1 MSASLEYTVNSWHL
15 LETTEGIYI
24 HGITCH
30 NFQYAH
36 PHIQASVKI
45 RHIDAL

>member
-1 MSASLEYTVNSWHL
+1 MERGNI
-15 LETTEGIYI
+15 LETTEGIYSW
-24 HGITCH
+24 
-30 NFQYAH
+30 NNLSYYQYTH